1 MAEVAVVGCFRVNG
15 ATETELA
22 NDFGRA
28 EVESFM
34 DCFFDFTERDFFGA
48 KRVEAHGNRVG
59 MSDGVGELDLDP
71 VGQARRDDIFGD
83 VAAHIRGTAIYLGG
97 VFAAESPA
105 SVSPRTAIGVDD
117 NFAAC

>member
-28 EVESFM
+28 EVESFV

-48 KRVEAHGNRVG
+48 KRVEAHGNWVG
-59 MSDGVGELDLDP
+59 VSDGVGELDLDP
-71 VGQARRDDIFGD
+71 IGQARRDDIFGY
-83 VAAHIRGTAIYLGG
+83 VAAHIRGTAIYLGRI
-97 VFAAESPA
+97 FTAESPA
-105 SVSPRTAIGVDD
+105 SVSPRTAIGIDD

>member
-1 MAEVAVVGCFRVNG
+1 
-15 ATETELA
+15 LA

-28 EVESFM
+28 EVESFV
-34 DCFFDFTERDFFGA
+34 DCFFDFSERDFFGP
-48 KRVEAHGNRVG
+48 KRIEADGHWVG

-71 VGQARRDDIFGD
+71 VGQARRDYIFGD

-97 VFAAESPA
+97 IFAAESPA
-105 SVSPRTAIGVDD
+105 SMSPRTAIGIDD